1 MKGDAMEEY
10 LEVTDPYQLSFI
22 IHKEQNIEESVSYVV
37 RDGFT
42 FASLPATPTIYKLMA
57 EYNSGSTVNAIEFT
71 RTIKRIRGMMI
82 QKKNE
87 MKGTYNGRHIKQ

>member
-1 MKGDAMEEY
+1 MEDF
-10 LEVTDPYQLSFI
+10 LEVTDPYQLSYL
-22 IHKEQNIEESVSYVV
+22 IHKKPNIEESVSYVV

-42 FASLPATPTIYKLMA
+42 FASIPATPTIYALMA
-57 EYNSGSTVNAIEFT
+57 EYNSGQTINAIEFT

-87 MKGTYNGRHIKQ
+87 MKGTHNGRYIKQ